1 MVDSLELNIVDSL
14 QWEKVD
20 SLEQRVD
27 IFEEKNK
34 DSLEQESEDLS
45 IVGIESLEI
54 EVLFILKEDLVIR
67 KLFIYFSS
75 FGFSNSYSINKR

>member
-1 MVDSLELNIVDSL
+1 MVDSLELNIVDSI
-14 QWEKVD
+14 QWENVD
-20 SLEQRVD
+20 SLEQKVD
-27 IFEEKNK
+27 IFEKNK

-45 IVGIESLEI
+45 IIGMESLGI

>member
-1 MVDSLELNIVDSL
+1 MVDSLELNIVDSI
-14 QWEKVD
+14 QWENVD

-75 FGFSNSYSINKR
+75 FGFCNSYSINKR